1 MKPRQNKAGES
12 VVSIMGAE
20 QAAKRAVKPALVR
33 TRGLSKQ
40 YVQRS
45 PFSRKKFVIDALID
59 VDLEI
64 APGCLTSLVGESGSG
79 KSTLASCLALLE
91 KPDRGGIW
99 FEGNEISRCDDAERA
114 ALRPKIQMVFQDSA
128 GALNPRLSAG
138 QIIAEPLEIRGRE
151 TGKNLRVRAREL
163 MEEVGLS
170 PDWVDRRP
178 LEFSG
183 GQRQRLAIARAI
195 ALRPTFLILDES
207 LSGLDLS
214 TQAQILN
221 LLLALQAA
229 HSLTYLLISHD
240 LSLVGQVAEFVAV
253 MHQGRIVEQGP
264 RQNIFSHP
272 QHAHTQELLNSCRVI
287 ESAFRTAQ
295 GGRS

>member
-1 MKPRQNKAGES
+1 MGTES
-12 VVSIMGAE
+12 
-20 QAAKRAVKPALVR
+20 AARLAVPAALLE

-59 VDLEI
+59 VDFRV
-64 APGCLTSLVGESGSG
+64 APAAVTALVGESGSG

-91 KPDRGGIW
+91 RPDRGRIC
-99 FEGNEISRCDDAERA
+99 FEGNEISGCGAHELA
-114 ALRPKIQMVFQDSA
+114 ALRPRIQMVFQDSA
-128 GALNPRLSAG
+128 GALNPRLRAG
-138 QIIAEPLEIRGRE
+138 QLIQEPLEIQSRE
-151 TGKNLRVRAREL
+151 TGRNLRARAREL

-170 PDWVDRRP
+170 ADWIERRP

-183 GQRQRLAIARAI
+183 GQRQRLALARAL
-195 ALRPTFLILDES
+195 ALKPDFLILDES

-221 LLLALQAA
+221 LLLDLQARHA
-229 HSLTYLLISHD
+229 LTYLLISHD
-240 LSLVGQVAEFVAV
+240 LGLVGQVADFVAV
-253 MHQGRIVEQGP
+253 MQRGRVVEQGT
-264 RQNIFSHP
+264 RQDVFGRPEHP
-272 QHAHTQELLNSCRVI
+272 HTRQLLNSCRVI
-287 ESAFRTAQ
+287 ESAFRTARS

>member
-1 MKPRQNKAGES
+1 M
-12 VVSIMGAE
+12 VTE
-20 QAAKRAVKPALVR
+20 QAGKRAVKAALVR

-40 YVQRS
+40 YVQLS
-45 PFSRKKFVIDALID
+45 PFSRKKFTIDALID
-59 VDLEI
+59 LDLEI
-64 APGCLTSLVGESGSG
+64 APGCLTALVGESGSG
-79 KSTLASCLALLE
+79 KSTLASCLAMLE

-99 FEGNEISRCDDAERA
+99 FEGNEISRCDAGELA

-128 GALNPRLSAG
+128 GALNPRFSAG
-138 QIIAEPLEIRGRE
+138 EIIGEPLEIQGRA
-151 TGKNLRVRAREL
+151 TGRALRARAREL

-170 PDWVDRRP
+170 PDWADRRP

-195 ALRPTFLILDES
+195 ALRPSFLILDES

-221 LLLALQAA
+221 LLLDLQAT

-240 LSLVGQVAEFVAV
+240 LSLVGQVADFVAV
-253 MHQGRIVEQGP
+253 MHRGRIVEQGT
-264 RQNIFSHP
+264 RQNIFGHP
-272 QHAHTQELLNSCRVI
+272 VHAQTRELLNSSRVI

-295 GGRS
+295 AGGRS